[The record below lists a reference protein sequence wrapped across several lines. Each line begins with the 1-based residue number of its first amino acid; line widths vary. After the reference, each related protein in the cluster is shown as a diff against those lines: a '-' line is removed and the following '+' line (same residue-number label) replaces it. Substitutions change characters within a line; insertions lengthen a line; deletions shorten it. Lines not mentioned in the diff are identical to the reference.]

1 MIEAEVVPLND
12 TFVYLA
18 YQNFVQ
24 YYDEDIDF
32 AKLLKDVA
40 VGATCVI
47 VCVTLSAVSGP
58 IGTFFGAVI
67 TSEFTAATIAVGAA
81 IDAAVSGYLAYQD
94 GGDASYIIGHM
105 LKWCGRWI

>member
-1 MIEAEVVPLND
+1 MLEAVSVDDVQTIELNVDDLVVQCTVVEKIDNVEAEVVPLND

-47 VCVTLSAVSGP
+47 VCVTLSAVSGQLVHSLEQLLP
-58 IGTFFGAVI
+58 LNLQRPLLLWRC
-67 TSEFTAATIAVGAA
+67 
-81 IDAAVSGYLAYQD
+81 Y
-94 GGDASYIIGHM
+94 
-105 LKWCGRWI
+105 